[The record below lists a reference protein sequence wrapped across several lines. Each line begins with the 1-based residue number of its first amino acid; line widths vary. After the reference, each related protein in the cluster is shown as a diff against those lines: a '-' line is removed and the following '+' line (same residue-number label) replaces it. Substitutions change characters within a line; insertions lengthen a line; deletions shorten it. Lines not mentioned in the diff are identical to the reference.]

1 MYANLLPKI
10 MKWKKGKDNFA
21 PGKKTQPIE
30 GLPIELIGKYSFGKL
45 GKRWGEQFFVC
56 WTVMWRELKPV
67 DDNADVAA
75 DDDDDEA
82 VDQFDK
88 KSSFCVWSRDWVS
101 DSKVLST

>member
-1 MYANLLPKI
+1 
-10 MKWKKGKDNFA
+10 MKWKKEKDSFA
-21 PGKKTQPIE
+21 PEKNSQLKICQLSWKVKFCKAAKE
-30 GLPIELIGKYSFGKL
+30 E
-45 GKRWGEQFFVC
+45 WVEQVFVC

>member
-1 MYANLLPKI
+1 
-10 MKWKKGKDNFA
+10 
-21 PGKKTQPIE
+21 
-30 GLPIELIGKYSFGKL
+30 
-45 GKRWGEQFFVC
+45 
-56 WTVMWRELKPV
+56 MWRELKPV

-75 DDDDDEA
+75 ADDDDEA